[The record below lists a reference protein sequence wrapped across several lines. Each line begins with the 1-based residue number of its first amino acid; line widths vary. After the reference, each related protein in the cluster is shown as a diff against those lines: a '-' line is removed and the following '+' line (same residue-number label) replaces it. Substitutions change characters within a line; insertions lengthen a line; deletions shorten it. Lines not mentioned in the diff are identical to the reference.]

1 MKNYTFCS
9 EEDAQTILRIK
20 TTVIKFNFNRDKL
33 IRGTNRGVKSVKSYP
48 RVVGSLYHKLQTTL
62 YICMWRVWCGSHAT
76 NVKNYLERFT
86 THATVSPPQIMCKER
101 TGSEIGMRRK
111 RVERGG
117 DVWRDRDEM
126 TETNWAGIV
135 GVGGRYWMNLIV
147 MGTVSR
153 WFSIL
158 TRRLIDVLSFAK
170 LVMDY
175 FVESGDER
183 WSVSTDS
190 IRLVMILNLSYISKV
205 SMLQLF
211 LSMNRPLTLIT
222 RVWTR
227 LRDMEKGLFNI
238 SYRLYILINEFV
250 K

>member
-1 MKNYTFCS
+1 M
-9 EEDAQTILRIK
+9 D
-20 TTVIKFNFNRDKL
+20 
-33 IRGTNRGVKSVKSYP
+33 
-48 RVVGSLYHKLQTTL
+48 
-62 YICMWRVWCGSHAT
+62 
-76 NVKNYLERFT
+76 
-86 THATVSPPQIMCKER
+86 
-101 TGSEIGMRRK
+101 
-111 RVERGG
+111 
-117 DVWRDRDEM
+117 
-126 TETNWAGIV
+126 
-135 GVGGRYWMNLIV
+135 LIV

-158 TRRLIDVLSFAK
+158 TRRLIDVLSFAE

>member
-1 MKNYTFCS
+1 
-9 EEDAQTILRIK
+9 
-20 TTVIKFNFNRDKL
+20 
-33 IRGTNRGVKSVKSYP
+33 
-48 RVVGSLYHKLQTTL
+48 
-62 YICMWRVWCGSHAT
+62 
-76 NVKNYLERFT
+76 
-86 THATVSPPQIMCKER
+86 
-101 TGSEIGMRRK
+101 
-111 RVERGG
+111 
-117 DVWRDRDEM
+117 
-126 TETNWAGIV
+126 
-135 GVGGRYWMNLIV
+135 MNLIV

-190 IRLVMILNLSYISKV
+190 ISNDSESFMYFESFDVTIVFIYES
-205 SMLQLF
+205 
-211 LSMNRPLTLIT
+211 LTLIT